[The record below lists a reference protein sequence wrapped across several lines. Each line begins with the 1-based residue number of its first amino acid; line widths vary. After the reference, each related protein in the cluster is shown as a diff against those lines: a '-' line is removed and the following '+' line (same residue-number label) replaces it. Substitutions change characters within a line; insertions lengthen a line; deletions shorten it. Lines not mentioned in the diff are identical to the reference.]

1 MALAAEAA
9 TIGRTIPVWRS
20 KLLKSLAQNKR
31 LANSRY
37 VQLATVRPDNR
48 PANRTVVFRGFL
60 SDDDDSLTF
69 VTDSRSR
76 KVGEV
81 AVNPAAEVAWYF
93 PETREQ
99 YRVSGNLTIVDAA
112 STDSAMQAA
121 RKRVWHNMSDPGRQ
135 QFAWPHP
142 GLPRHLEDPTAWDC
156 PAPGPKDPV
165 LDTFCLVVL
174 HVDEVEQLK
183 LKSNERF
190 LYRRQEAAAV
200 PADEGA
206 AAVTWVEE
214 PINP

>member
-76 KVGEV
+76 KVGLGM
-81 AVNPAAEVAWYF
+81 
-93 PETREQ
+93 T
-99 YRVSGNLTIVDAA
+99 S
-112 STDSAMQAA
+112 S
-121 RKRVWHNMSDPGRQ
+121 
-135 QFAWPHP
+135 
-142 GLPRHLEDPTAWDC
+142 
-156 PAPGPKDPV
+156 
-165 LDTFCLVVL
+165 
-174 HVDEVEQLK
+174 
-183 LKSNERF
+183 
-190 LYRRQEAAAV
+190 
-200 PADEGA
+200 
-206 AAVTWVEE
+206 
-214 PINP
+214 